1 MDKEMLLKTYFSP
14 WLHLTEPQKRL
25 LLDRSEMVQYRKG
38 TTIHCGSDECIG
50 LLILQSGMIRTY
62 LLSEEGKEVPLYRLE
77 KGDMSI
83 LSASCVMPAITFDVL
98 IDAEID
104 TEALTV
110 SADTL
115 FVLMEESVY
124 VECFVYRLAAES
136 FSRSMWAM
144 QQILFMR
151 FDRRLAIFLL
161 DELQKISG
169 DSFRMTHEQIAKY
182 MGTAREV
189 VTRMLKYFAEEGI
202 VELSRGGVRVRNR
215 KRLEEMA
222 RRLRGPGEGAGRIC
236 SIGKKDLR
244 NLQK

>member
-1 MDKEMLLKTYFSP
+1 MDKEVLLKTYFSP
-14 WLHLTEPQKRL
+14 WPHLTERQKKL
-25 LLDRSEMVQYRKG
+25 LLNRSEMVQYRKG
-38 TTIHCGSDECIG
+38 TTIHCGSSDCIG
-50 LLILQSGMIRTY
+50 LLILMNGMIRTY

-98 IDAEID
+98 IDAEMD

-110 SADTL
+110 SSDTL
-115 FVLMEESVY
+115 SVLMEESIY
-124 VECFVYRLAAES
+124 VECFVYRLVAES
-136 FSRSMWAM
+136 FSNSMWAM

-151 FDRRLAIFLL
+151 FDRRLSIFLL
-161 DELQKISG
+161 DELQKRSENSI
-169 DSFRMTHEQIAKY
+169 RMTHEQIAKY

-202 VELSRGGVRVRNR
+202 VELSRGGVRVLNR

-222 RRLRGPGEGAGRIC
+222 RRWQVPSENANGIC
-236 SIGKKDLR
+236 PIGKKGLR
-244 NLQK
+244 N